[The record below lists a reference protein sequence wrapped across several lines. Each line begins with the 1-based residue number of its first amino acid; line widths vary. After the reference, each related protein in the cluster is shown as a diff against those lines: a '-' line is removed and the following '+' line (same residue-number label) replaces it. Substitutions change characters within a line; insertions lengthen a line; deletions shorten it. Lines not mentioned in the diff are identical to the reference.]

1 MKYVAIVFYLLSIPP
16 SLSGFMLQRA
26 FPCGS
31 GSPLDSGCGS
41 CIQVFD
47 HIDGILR
54 KAQFLHGEEKGGVIN
69 HIEGT
74 SEVY

>member
-1 MKYVAIVFYLLSIPP
+1 MDGDGS
-16 SLSGFMLQRA
+16 S
-26 FPCGS
+26 GS
-31 GSPLDSGCGS
+31 GSPLDSGGGS

-47 HIDGILR
+47 HIDGIPR

-74 SEVY
+74 GEVY